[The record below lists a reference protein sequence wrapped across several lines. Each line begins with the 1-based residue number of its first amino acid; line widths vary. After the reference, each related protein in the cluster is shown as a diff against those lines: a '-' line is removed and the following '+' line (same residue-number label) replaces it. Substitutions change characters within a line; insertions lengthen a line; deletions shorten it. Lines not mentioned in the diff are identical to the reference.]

1 MLIAI
6 IPRALPWAR
15 SFWAFSP
22 YLNHMRNFSQ
32 MSLHLDGQ
40 KWSLRSLVI
49 KVIKDSP
56 TGSKNRDNNKNINIY
71 IFIIVLKNTPNLKVL
86 NDLND

>member
-1 MLIAI
+1 MGAKIEKI
-6 IPRALPWAR
+6 IVTTKL
-15 SFWAFSP
+15 FLLYFQKKSP
-22 YLNHMRNFSQ
+22 GKNSSPKGEYQ
-32 MSLHLDGQ
+32 ISLHLGGQ

-71 IFIIVLKNTPNLKVL
+71 IFIIVLKKYPQSQSA
-86 NDLND
+86 

>member
-1 MLIAI
+1 MVK
-6 IPRALPWAR
+6 
-15 SFWAFSP
+15 
-22 YLNHMRNFSQ
+22 
-32 MSLHLDGQ
+32 